1 MLVWRVVLKRSLPML
16 IPDPLMVNAVL
27 TNIYGEGFVNWEPET
42 LEIELIKLKDKVL
55 SRYGKDELITNLINA
70 IRAIRSPKSFVLD
83 EWHILEKAMV
93 AITGKPVLFFEA
105 QPAGSLHEL
114 MLGVELIKELLNEN
128 GEQPD
133 DLGLSEETKAYLGF
147 ILIDMGVF
155 YFPFEPYKSIIE
167 FALTLQKPDDAAKAI
182 IDDFKAKLTDFLKDK
197 EAVVNFLQLMED
209 QPDLDLL
216 AELKNVNLFNAVTAV
231 CAYITVRSHVE
242 SSDSAADK
250 MADDTPKELA
260 VVPETSTPEQ
270 EGISAETV
278 SEILKLTDSDG
289 SVAIKTAS
297 ARESAHKLPREGTY
311 IISKDADE
319 FDPDHKYEN
328 VGGASGS
335 VVSRQTAGEKYNGPK
350 PVNSPDLGKLVPKNE
365 SIKDALSQIF
375 ANLDI

>member
-1 MLVWRVVLKRSLPML
+1 ML

-27 TNIYGEGFVNWEPET
+27 TNIYGEGFINWEPET

-83 EWHILEKAMV
+83 EWHILEKAMA
-93 AITGKPVLFFEA
+93 AITGKPVLYFEA

-114 MLGVELIKELLNEN
+114 FLGIELIKELLNEN

-133 DLGLSEETKAYLGF
+133 DLGLSEENKAYLGF
-147 ILIDMGVF
+147 ILMDMGVF
-155 YFPFEPYKSIIE
+155 YFPFEPYKSILE
-167 FALTLQKPDDAAKAI
+167 FAVKLRNLDEDGMAVVN
-182 IDDFKAKLTDFLKDK
+182 DFKDKVTEFLKDK
-197 EAVVNFLQLMED
+197 AAVVAFLQLMED

-216 AELKNVNLFNAVTAV
+216 AELKSVSLFNAVTAV
-231 CAYITVRSHVE
+231 CAYIIVKSHVD

-250 MADDTPKELA
+250 MADDTPRQDAK
-260 VVPETSTPEQ
+260 VPETQTPTQ
-270 EGISAETV
+270 EGISQETIE
-278 SEILKLTDSDG
+278 EIFKLTDSNG
-289 SVAIKTAS
+289 AMAIKTAGVNS
-297 ARESAHKLPREGTY
+297 KQNMHKLPREGTY

-328 VGGASGS
+328 IGGATGS
-335 VVSRQTAGEKYNGPK
+335 VVSRQAGGEKYNGDK
-350 PVNSPDLGKLVPKNE
+350 PVNSPDLSKLVPKNE
-365 SIKDALSQIF
+365 SVKDALSQIF